1 MTVVVEATNPVQP
14 SAEPRFRWRSFMRH
28 RSGVIGFVMLLTTVV
43 VAVFAPF
50 IAPYDPYA
58 PVQITIDDIFQA
70 PSPAH
75 LLGTDDAGKDVLS
88 SLIYGARVSLIVGF
102 TAAAIAIFIGAL
114 IGIVAG
120 YQRGWIGSLL
130 MRITDVFLV
139 IPDLALMIVL
149 VAILG
154 PSLRT
159 IILVIGILGWTGT
172 ARLVRAQT
180 LSVRERKYVL
190 RAKAV
195 GANDAHV
202 LRHHILPAVL
212 PLMLANMVLVVSIAI
227 LEESSLAFLGLGD
240 PTLISWGQMLN
251 FAFER
256 GAISAGAWWALL
268 SPGFAIVW
276 VVLGTTAARY
286 GSRGRGEPAP
296 QAASPRVS
304 GCRRGPSRTCP
315 FGAETDVRVGD
326 AHQRRRQPDPPRSR
340 PHHRVHRTS
349 RAAARGRRREL
360 RPPARRDARTGRG
373 SRVAARRRRCSASCA
388 CSRPAA

>member
-1 MTVVVEATNPVQP
+1 
-14 SAEPRFRWRSFMRH
+14 
-28 RSGVIGFVMLLTTVV
+28 MLLIAVV
-43 VAVFAPF
+43 VAVFAPL

-75 LLGTDDAGKDVLS
+75 LLGTDDGGKDVLS
-88 SLIYGARVSLIVGF
+88 SLIYGARVSLVVGF

-180 LSVRERKYVL
+180 LSVRERKYVM
-190 RAKAV
+190 RAKA
-195 GANDAHV
+195 D
-202 LRHHILPAVL
+202 RCRRRP
-212 PLMLANMVLVVSIAI
+212 
-227 LEESSLAFLGLGD
+227 
-240 PTLISWGQMLN
+240 
-251 FAFER
+251 
-256 GAISAGAWWALL
+256 
-268 SPGFAIVW
+268 
-276 VVLGTTAARY
+276 Y
-286 GSRGRGEPAP
+286 PAP
-296 QAASPRVS
+296 PHPA
-304 GCRRGPSRTCP
+304 RGPAADAGQH
-315 FGAETDVRVGD
+315 GA
-326 AHQRRRQPDPPRSR
+326 
-340 PHHRVHRTS
+340 
-349 RAAARGRRREL
+349 RREP
-360 RPPARRDARTGRG
+360 RHPRG
-373 SRVAARRRRCSASCA
+373 VEPRLPGPR
-388 CSRPAA
+388 

>member
-212 PLMLANMVLVVSIAI
+212 PADAGQHGARR
-227 LEESSLAFLGLGD
+227 EHRD
-240 PTLISWGQMLN
+240 PRGVAASPSW
-251 FAFER
+251 AWATR
-256 GAISAGAWWALL
+256 PSSAGARCST
-268 SPGFAIVW
+268 SPS
-276 VVLGTTAARY
+276 TAARSAPAHGGRFSRRASRSC
-286 GSRGRGEPAP
+286 GSCSA
-296 QAASPRVS
+296 
-304 GCRRGPSRTCP
+304 
-315 FGAETDVRVGD
+315 
-326 AHQRRRQPDPPRSR
+326 
-340 PHHRVHRTS
+340 
-349 RAAARGRRREL
+349 
-360 RPPARRDARTGRG
+360 
-373 SRVAARRRRCSASCA
+373 RRCSARP
-388 CSRPAA
+388 SRTR